1 MSLSEKRLEDMRSN
15 PRKGWTID
23 DVRVVCSGH
32 GRTESAERRLARQ
45 GRAHEPE
52 RNSDTPAWPANQTG
66 LHLETGRS
74 HRRGEEARAMKTT
87 LEYPVQLQPL
97 SQDDGGGW
105 LAVVP
110 DLPGCMTDGESPT
123 EALDRVQD
131 AIDAWRNAAL
141 EMARKVPAPTVKA
154 LADVK

>member
-1 MSLSEKRLEDMRSN
+1 
-15 PRKGWTID
+15 
-23 DVRVVCSGH
+23 
-32 GRTESAERRLARQ
+32 
-45 GRAHEPE
+45 
-52 RNSDTPAWPANQTG
+52 
-66 LHLETGRS
+66 
-74 HRRGEEARAMKTT
+74 MKTT